1 MEMDYQKIK
10 GVVDE
15 VALERDGQR
24 FNAFNVTIS
33 MIVNSG
39 KPLTFN
45 QGDQL
50 ISQYGKELL
59 GKAVELSAVI
69 VSCPICGKG
78 FNSEQGMKQHMRMT
92 HEKRKKTKAKKKTTR
107 KKVTAKK

>member
-1 MEMDYQKIK
+1 METDDQKIK

-33 MIVNSG
+33 MVINSG

-45 QGDQL
+45 QGEQL
-50 ISQYGKELL
+50 ISQYRKELL

-69 VSCPICGKG
+69 VPCPVCGKG
-78 FNSEQGMKQHMRMT
+78 FNSVQGMKQHMRMI
-92 HEKRKKTKAKKKTTR
+92 HEKRKKTKAKRKKTG
-107 KKVTAKK
+107 KKVDNKK